1 MFIYR
6 LASRQFAGRQQRGSP
21 SLQRKMESCRNSS
34 CLCIRN
40 QIDDCPE
47 VIVHYGAIPADYRIV
62 EIGLP
67 DGWPGEDSGLDTATY
82 GTEWAA
88 CEPLSFVYT
97 FGGNPRGAQLPDDSI
112 RRSGHRAHRDRLR
125 GSE

>member
-1 MFIYR
+1 
-6 LASRQFAGRQQRGSP
+6 
-21 SLQRKMESCRNSS
+21 
-34 CLCIRN
+34 
-40 QIDDCPE
+40 

-88 CEPLSFVYT
+88 SLRSAGLRVPSAAIRVEHNFRTIRFDV
-97 FGGNPRGAQLPDDSI
+97 PDTEHID
-112 RRSGHRAHRDRLR
+112 DRLR